1 MFESSFVQ
9 KAERSRKASYWFM
22 KVMLGLSGLTITYLI
37 YDDWQGS
44 QVMSRKPI
52 GTVVGMTGEGRK
64 TLVETENGYY
74 PLIKSLVVEKGTPL
88 VLEIRGNGDRYVCNA
103 AGTVCSGTSKRGFEI
118 KQGPTAR

>member
-9 KAERSRKASYWFM
+9 KAERSRKASYWFV
-22 KVMLGLSGLTITYLI
+22 KVMLGLTGLTITYLI
-37 YDDWQGS
+37 YDDWKGS
-44 QVMSRKPI
+44 QVLSRKPI

-64 TLVETENGYY
+64 TVIETETGYY

-103 AGTVCSGTSKRGFEI
+103 SGTVCGRTA
-118 KQGPTAR
+118 KQGFPN